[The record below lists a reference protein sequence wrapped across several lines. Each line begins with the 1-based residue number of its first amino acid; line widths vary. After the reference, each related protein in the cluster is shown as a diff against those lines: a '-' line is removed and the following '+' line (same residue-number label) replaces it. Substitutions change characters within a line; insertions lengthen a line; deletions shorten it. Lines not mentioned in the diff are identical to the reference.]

1 MKKIVLSLLLIV
13 SSLASLTACDS
24 TSKIKKYSNK
34 VEATTFAEKL
44 GEEYSKKEEIFDLFL
59 NDCKVGYDS
68 EVKANLKVR
77 KNNVNKTLKGTFR
90 SKYAEKGLYDVDKNT
105 TIYTNKYNVKSK
117 NLSNSSS
124 DEISNVRMRTNR
136 NQEEYYCIYNDK
148 YYELDLNAKKALS
161 SSENLIKSQMSYL
174 FPRITKYDSY
184 SNLEYYIDDNIYT
197 ITGETYDAVVTIQYT
212 FTERDFIKTSLFTKE
227 YENEDEKSKVNY
239 EYSYITTEY
248 MKFEKVNN
256 KSYPISKYIKE

>member
-1 MKKIVLSLLLIV
+1 MKKIILSLLLIV

-124 DEISNVRMRTNR
+124 
-136 NQEEYYCIYNDK
+136 
-148 YYELDLNAKKALS
+148 L
-161 SSENLIKSQMSYL
+161 LIWQ
-174 FPRITKYDSY
+174 
-184 SNLEYYIDDNIYT
+184 
-197 ITGETYDAVVTIQYT
+197 V
-212 FTERDFIKTSLFTKE
+212 
-227 YENEDEKSKVNY
+227 
-239 EYSYITTEY
+239 
-248 MKFEKVNN
+248 
-256 KSYPISKYIKE
+256 